1 MASPKFFIRILC
13 LLLGCWMA
21 TGCETMNPIPT
32 QTPTPTSTP
41 VPVLSP
47 TATQNPDTGWIELHS
62 GLERRTLKFMD
73 EQNQWV
79 EALHIFRLEPDQFRW
94 DVAYHRTPQSL
105 RDWQAE
111 TNALLVV
118 NGGYFRIENDEYLP
132 NGLTITDGEV
142 IGSSYGTFAG
152 MLAITQDGPELRWLE
167 EEPYNPNEGLLAAL
181 QSFPILVKPGGVLG
195 LSEVHEDHQKA
206 ARTVIGQDNQGRIL
220 LMIAPRVYFTLQRL
234 SATLTESDL
243 ELDIAI
249 NLDGGPSSG
258 ILVADPPEEISRGA
272 LLPVVILVFDR

>member
-1 MASPKFFIRILC
+1 MASRKLFIRIFC
-13 LLLGCWMA
+13 FLLGCWTA
-21 TGCETMNPIPT
+21 TGCGTMDPIDT
-32 QTPTPTSTP
+32 QTPTLTSTS

-47 TATQNPDTGWIELHS
+47 TATQNPDTGWFDLQPS
-62 GLERRTLKFMD
+62 LERRTLKFMD
-73 EQNQWV
+73 DQNQWV
-79 EALHIFRLEPDQFRW
+79 EALNIFRLDPNQFRF

-111 TNALLVV
+111 TDALIVV
-118 NGGYFRIENDEYLP
+118 NGGYFRIENDEYIP
-132 NGLTITDGEV
+132 NGLTIADGEV
-142 IGSSYGTFAG
+142 IGISYGTFAG
-152 MLAITQDGPELRWLE
+152 MLAITRDGPELRWLE
-167 EEPYNPNEGLLAAL
+167 QEPYNPDEGLLAAL
-181 QSFPILVKPGGVLG
+181 QSFPIIVKPGGKLG
-195 LSEVHEDHQKA
+195 LSEEHEDHQKA
-206 ARTVIGQDNQGRIL
+206 ARTVIGQDTHGRIL
-220 LMIAPRVYFTLQRL
+220 FMIAPEGYFTLQGL